1 MSVYAISS
9 TLLEITNTNLKFGLK
24 SRSLIR
30 SHTLIEKKSDWA
42 FQGVYLS
49 SVSAQCDSTSMNE
62 VEVSFKLVVAPG

>member
-9 TLLEITNTNLKFGLK
+9 TLKEMINTNLRYGLK
-24 SRSLIR
+24 SSSLIR
-30 SHTLIEKKSDWA
+30 SHTLLEKKSDWA

-49 SVSAQCDSTSMNE
+49 SVSAQCYSTSMNE